1 MHININKQTTDIGL
15 RERNDRNDTLA
26 HECSEQYQ
34 TRQWKKKFKELGCI
48 KHKNQPNNVTRAV
61 KSWARNSAAISI
73 KKDKEAPEDLLN
85 ILETMIPNC
94 MLQSNGPGIFE
105 KFYV

>member
-26 HECSEQYQ
+26 HECSEQNQ
-34 TRQWKKKFKELGCI
+34 TGQWKKKCI
-48 KHKNQPNNVTRAV
+48 KHKNQPNNDTWAE

-73 KKDKEAPEDLLN
+73 KKDKEAPEDLLH